1 MPKGVAGSIQRI
13 MQSFLPRE
21 EDFFTLF
28 AEMGAKAH
36 QAAGMLVQLFEVY
49 PRCEDL
55 VSAIDAVED
64 EVDTLRHDCVRRL
77 HETFVTPIMF
87 DRQDIFDLA
96 DILDDVVDFTKAAAD
111 RTLLYQVAGIPPA
124 VRELSA
130 CLVESTSLLAD
141 ACGRLATLRADAS
154 ELVQRVNAIEN
165 RADNILKE
173 GLAELFRSETNAV
186 EVIKWKEIY
195 DYLEEAI
202 DHCEDTVNLIESAL
216 VRNS

>member
-1 MPKGVAGSIQRI
+1 MARGVAGSIQRI

-28 AEMGAKAH
+28 AEMAAKAH
-36 QAAGMLVQLFEVY
+36 QAAGLLTRLFAAY
-49 PRCEDL
+49 PDCQEL
-55 VSAIDAVED
+55 VSAIDALED
-64 EVDTLRHDCVRRL
+64 DVDDLRHDCVRRL

-111 RTLLYQVAGIPPA
+111 RTLLYQVTGIPPA
-124 VRELSA
+124 VHELA
-130 CLVESTSLLAD
+130 RCLEEATALLAD
-141 ACGRLATLRADAS
+141 ACGRLEDLRADAA
-154 ELVQRVNAIEN
+154 EFVQRVNAIEN
-165 RADNILKE
+165 HADNTLKQ